1 VPEGAAR
8 LRLRAAL
15 QEVIAENTGDHPRA
29 RARGK
34 DAELIKQAQGLLAAM
49 RVENDGA
56 PADSPGR
63 RAAAGSPGRA
73 LDSAKERARE
83 LLAPAGANRA
93 DAGDGDR

>member
-49 RVENDGA
+49 RVEDGP